1 MRRGSV
7 RIRTFVSICLFATMF
22 ASPAFAQE
30 GEMPQMSAEQQAEM
44 EAYMKAGALGPQ
56 HEMMAKYVGTFDVAM
71 KSWGDPA
78 APPMESK
85 GVAIRTSHMGGR
97 VLQEEFQGNMMGMPF
112 TGLSRSGYDNV
123 SGEYWST
130 WTDSMSTGIMVSE
143 GKCDKDFVCT
153 YVGTY
158 NDPITQGPVT
168 NRYVSRWTSA
178 DEQYFTMF
186 GPGRDGAEV
195 KMMEMIYT
203 RR

>member
-1 MRRGSV
+1 MRK
-7 RIRTFVSICLFATMF
+7 RTVVSIFAF
-22 ASPAFAQE
+22 AVVLAAPAFAQE
-30 GEMPQMSAEQQAEM
+30 GEMPQMTPEQQAEM

-56 HEMMAKYVGTFDVAM
+56 HELMAKHVGTYDVAI
-71 KSWGDPA
+71 KSWMDPA

-85 GVAIRTSHMGGR
+85 GVAIRTLHMGGR
-97 VLQEEFQGNMMGMPF
+97 VMHEEFQGDMMGTPF

-123 SGEYWST
+123 AGKYWST

-143 GKCDKDFVCT
+143 GECDENFNCT

-158 NDPITQGPVT
+158 NDPIKDGPVT
-168 NRYVSRWTSA
+168 NRYVAKWTSP
-178 DEQYFTMF
+178 DEQSFAMY
-186 GPGRDGAEV
+186 GPGRDGTEV